1 MSNYIVI
8 MAGGV
13 GTRLWPLSR
22 KSSPKQL
29 QTFVGNQSM
38 IQETFDRVK
47 EIVPVVNILISTNN
61 RYKTQIMKQLPEI
74 PENNYILEP
83 VSRNTAPAMGL
94 IASYI
99 IKRDSDAVITTLA
112 SDHLVNN
119 KENFVSVIK
128 AAFEVI
134 DKNPEYINTI
144 GLKPTFAHTGLG
156 YIEKSEKLKMKNEK
170 LLNNVEVYNIKQFVE
185 KPNLETAQKY
195 VDSGNFF
202 WNASYFT
209 WQAKNLLD
217 IIKLH
222 QPDIYIHLEKIIK
235 AIGTDQEN
243 QVITDEFNLMPDLAI
258 DYIVE
263 QLDKVSLIPADLGWD
278 DIGSWQVLQE
288 IMANLSGKNV
298 IERGNH
304 IGLDNKNCL
313 VYAQDKLIA
322 TVGLED
328 VIIVDTPNA
337 TLICHKNRS
346 QDVKKI
352 IDKLKE
358 KGLEE
363 YL

>member
-22 KSSPKQL
+22 KNSPKQL
-29 QTFVGNQSM
+29 QTFIGDKSM

-47 EIVPVVNILISTNN
+47 EIVPVENILISTNDH
-61 RYKTQIMKQLPEI
+61 YKKQIMEQLPEI
-74 PENNYILEP
+74 PGNNYILEP
-83 VSRNTAPAMGL
+83 VGRNTAPAMGL
-94 IASYI
+94 IAAHI
-99 IKRDSDAVITTLA
+99 IKRDPKAIVTTLA

-119 KENFVSVIK
+119 KDNFINVIK

-156 YIEKSEKLKMKNEK
+156 YIEKGEEFSTSS
-170 LLNNVEVYNIKQFVE
+170 NNSSISYKVKQFVE

-209 WQAKNLLD
+209 WQAKELLD
-217 IIKLH
+217 IIKKH
-222 QPDIYIHLEKIIK
+222 QPDIYSHLEKIID
-235 AIGTDQEN
+235 AIGTNRETRI
-243 QVITDEFNLMPDLAI
+243 VAEEFNLMPELAI

-288 IMANLSGKNV
+288 IMADLSGKDV

-304 IGLDNKNCL
+304 LGLDNKNCL
-313 VYAQDKLIA
+313 VYAQDRLVA
-322 TVGLED
+322 TVGLENI
-328 VIIVDTPNA
+328 VVVDTPDA
-337 TLICHKNRS
+337 TLICNKNRS
-346 QDVKKI
+346 QEVKKI

-358 KGLEE
+358 KKMEE